1 MVLEKINKTYGN
13 NIIFKDLSCEFEE
26 GKITAVL
33 GESGVG
39 KTTLINIIA
48 GLTDFSGK
56 VECDKI
62 SVVFQEDRLIPNL
75 TVKDNLKIVNPNV
88 EVEKELES
96 VGLIDAIN
104 KFPSELSAGM
114 ARRVAILRALICNN
128 PLLLMDEPLRNLDY
142 AMKYKLMDLFKQYH
156 KDCKNTVI
164 FVTHSID
171 EAVYLADRVVILGN
185 EGIVKDIRKIR
196 KNSREEILKFF
207 IGKK

>member
-142 AMKYKLMDLFKQYH
+142 AMKYKLMDLFKEYH
-156 KDCKNTVI
+156 QEYHNTII
-164 FVTHSID
+164 FVTQSID